1 MQREYN
7 DSRSCS
13 RRGRW
18 GVALVAALALTTT
31 GCDSL
36 LDVENPNNVIQ
47 SDLEDASSVNALV
60 NGALALAADAIGDLN
75 VSTTALSDEVY
86 HTGSQNWA
94 AELVG
99 GSITNPEGR
108 SNEVFNEL
116 AEARWMAD
124 EAIGTAEEF
133 AAELTVPSDLA
144 RANLI
149 SGMVYMTIADNME
162 DFTFSNRTEVA
173 PPIGESNMQSVYDI
187 ALDRLSTAES
197 EAAAVGATNIV
208 LASRALQAR
217 THWAR
222 ALWPKLNPPG
232 SAPAD
237 PLINDAQANALAEQ
251 VLASLP
257 EPDWTYDLGFSSS
270 SQSNPMGSW
279 IINRREFQ
287 VSNVYV
293 QLNVSGREVEAI
305 TLLDPVEGIPD
316 PTLEATIFNFLEQG
330 LYPPLTVVSARE
342 MHLILAE
349 AALASGDDA
358 AAQGHLNDVRALR
371 GVAAY
376 DASANSDT
384 SLMELLQHERQVNL
398 FFQPTRRIWDMY
410 RFDVDA
416 PTWAPGS
423 DATRNG
429 QLFIIGQDESV
440 SNCYILGTCS

>member
-94 AELVG
+94 AELVV

-187 ALDRLSTAES
+187 ALDRLTTAES
-197 EAAAVGATNIV
+197 EAAAVGATSIV

-217 THWAR
+217 THWAK

-237 PLINDAQANALAEQ
+237 PT
-251 VLASLP
+251 P
-257 EPDWTYDLGFSSS
+257 T
-270 SQSNPMGSW
+270 
-279 IINRREFQ
+279 
-287 VSNVYV
+287 
-293 QLNVSGREVEAI
+293 
-305 TLLDPVEGIPD
+305 TLL
-316 PTLEATIFNFLEQG
+316 
-330 LYPPLTVVSARE
+330 
-342 MHLILAE
+342 
-349 AALASGDDA
+349 
-358 AAQGHLNDVRALR
+358 
-371 GVAAY
+371 
-376 DASANSDT
+376 
-384 SLMELLQHERQVNL
+384 
-398 FFQPTRRIWDMY
+398 
-410 RFDVDA
+410 
-416 PTWAPGS
+416 
-423 DATRNG
+423 
-429 QLFIIGQDESV
+429 
-440 SNCYILGTCS
+440 